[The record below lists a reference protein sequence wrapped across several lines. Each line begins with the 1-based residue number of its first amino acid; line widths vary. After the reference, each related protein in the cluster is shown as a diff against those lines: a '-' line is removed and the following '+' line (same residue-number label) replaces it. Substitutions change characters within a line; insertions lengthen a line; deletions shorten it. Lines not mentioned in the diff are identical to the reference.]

1 MANIFPRR
9 TENVLITDKKKF
21 ILKRL
26 LVCLL
31 IVSLSLIVLSSC
43 NKDKDG
49 DLYEKIFSSENGE
62 EVKNLA
68 FDKYILV
75 LPSDCSAEIYGG
87 ASALGERIEEK
98 TAADTELIYDV
109 ETRKAEKGEC
119 EIIIGNTS
127 RRESAEYLKSF
138 KIDDF
143 GYAYRDG
150 VILIGGISDSA
161 VLSAIDRF
169 TSDVM
174 VYADEEILMNH
185 DAELFQS
192 GKYDLEKATLC
203 GFELWDYSIV
213 YPRNDTVAR
222 LGAYR
227 LRDAISE
234 SSGYYLAV
242 RAENEVEADE
252 RAIRIG
258 DTSLAGEVSCA
269 DTEAK
274 IVPRTCGVSLV
285 YGGDYGM
292 DAAINKLLEGL
303 LRVRADGCASLD
315 IDEDIC
321 LAITSY
327 RASVLDVSP
336 ADSTLG
342 LDGIVNVVS
351 AIHTAAPTF
360 ARVRGISEKSMEYIA
375 ANFAEDYS
383 VIRISGGERGR
394 YYLCRNGSIALSGS
408 ETVTADGVSVSRI
421 TYATSTEGL
430 NISVIE
436 VSVEDSSAAESA
448 QAAARIVASMIDDS
462 AGARVVVDSP
472 FCGNAAVAFESG
484 LAGMDRI
491 ENADVS
497 YGYLYKNGSCVSVND
512 TNVSATDYATYLSST
527 VTFYK

>member
-1 MANIFPRR
+1 
-9 TENVLITDKKKF
+9 
-21 ILKRL
+21 
-26 LVCLL
+26 
-31 IVSLSLIVLSSC
+31 
-43 NKDKDG
+43 
-49 DLYEKIFSSENGE
+49 
-62 EVKNLA
+62 
-68 FDKYILV
+68 
-75 LPSDCSAEIYGG
+75 
-87 ASALGERIEEK
+87 
-98 TAADTELIYDV
+98 
-109 ETRKAEKGEC
+109 
-119 EIIIGNTS
+119 
-127 RRESAEYLKSF
+127 
-138 KIDDF
+138 
-143 GYAYRDG
+143 
-150 VILIGGISDSA
+150 
-161 VLSAIDRF
+161 
-169 TSDVM
+169 
-174 VYADEEILMNH
+174 MNH